1 MKPGGVTH
9 FRQDKRE
16 CDVISSHGIRVNV
29 FFDKHLKATPSSGRC
44 TVWWVGV
51 VLMGQIDTR
60 PWGERSFYLSESFGS
75 PLCFVDAP
83 TLFTGGRE

>member
-1 MKPGGVTH
+1 LKPGGVTH